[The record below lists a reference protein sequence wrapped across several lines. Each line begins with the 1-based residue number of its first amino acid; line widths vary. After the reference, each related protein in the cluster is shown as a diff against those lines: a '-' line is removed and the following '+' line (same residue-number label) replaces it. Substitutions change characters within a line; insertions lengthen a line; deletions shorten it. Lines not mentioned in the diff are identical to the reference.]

1 MNKQRAKEIVMT
13 HACCS
18 FTNTGNKLC
27 LLCPWNRTNDCKN
40 TLIDEETVI
49 KAMEALGGGRMRKM
63 KLSDIK
69 ISNAFT
75 NTTPSESKM
84 DECRFNWNM
93 WRRQDRFI
101 VVDDDNMLIDGYI
114 QYLVLM
120 EHKEEYAE
128 VKISNKRKKRWYRK
142 NVEDWKVPH
151 YRNETTTYIYGFHPN
166 SKQPKELVWRVSK
179 SWKGWENDLLPGDMI
194 YVETKYGVR
203 KIVITKIEWL
213 EKCPVDMPVKRVIRK
228 VKRQTS

>member
-1 MNKQRAKEIVMT
+1 MNKQRAKEIAMA

-18 FTNTGNKLC
+18 FTKVENKLC

-40 TLIDEETVI
+40 TLIDEEVII
-49 KAMEALGGGRMRKM
+49 KAMETLGGGRMRKM

-84 DECRFNWNM
+84 DECRYNWNT
-93 WRRQDRFI
+93 WHRQDRVI
-101 VVDDDNMLIDGYI
+101 VVDHNNVLIDGYVM
-114 QYLVLM
+114 YLTL
-120 EHKEEYAE
+120 KENNIEEAY
-128 VKISNKRKKRWYRK
+128 VKISNKRKKRWCRK
-142 NVEDWKVPH
+142 NVEDWKAPH

-166 SKQPKELVWRVSK
+166 AKQPKEFVWRVPK

-194 YVETKYGVR
+194 YVNTKYGIR

-213 EKCPVDMPVKRVIRK
+213 DKCPVDVPVKRVVRK
-228 VKRQTS
+228 VKQ